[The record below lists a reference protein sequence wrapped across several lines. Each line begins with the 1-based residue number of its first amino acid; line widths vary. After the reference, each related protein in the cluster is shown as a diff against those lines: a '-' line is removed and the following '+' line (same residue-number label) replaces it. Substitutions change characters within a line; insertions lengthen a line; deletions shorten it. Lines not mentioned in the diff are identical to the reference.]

1 MKCDQNSESSG
12 AASFEIPIEVYIAT
26 TKQIYTV
33 IVKIHVSTK
42 KQSALCLVPPSPR
55 VCFSTDALGAA
66 PAGFVR

>member
-1 MKCDQNSESSG
+1 VKCDQNSESSG
-12 AASFEIPIEVYIAT
+12 AASFEMPIEVYISTA
-26 TKQIYTV
+26 KQIYTV